1 MQDLDMKKKVAQE
14 IMALMDE
21 KDGERLKSHPKL
33 MAAKIEVEKP
43 EGEMGLEP
51 ESEGLES
58 SEEELSP
65 EMIEKLLEMMNGQ

>member
-33 MAAKIEVEKP
+33 MAKSPAPEMP
-43 EGEMGLEP
+43 MEGEEMLA
-51 ESEGLES
+51 EGVPVEG
-58 SEEELSP
+58 EEEISP
-65 EMIEKLLEMMNGQ
+65 EMLQKLMEMLGE